1 MDLIL
6 GLPVHP
12 LIVHSAAVFIPL
24 SALGVIAALFSEK
37 VRKSYLPLILASVVV
52 AVFSGVIASS
62 SGEALAERV
71 GLPQDH
77 ANQGEQLRNVVIIFG
92 LLVAVWY
99 FLQRSKDKTFTQS
112 KLLNTS
118 LKGVIT
124 VVAGASL
131 ALTVAAG
138 HSGATAA
145 WQDRVTEPAPLTTE
159 ANPAPSETGAA
170 GGAVA
175 LSAQEVAG
183 HNTAADCWS
192 IVNGNVYNL
201 TSYVQRHPGGSSV
214 IKNIC
219 GRDGSAAF
227 SNQHN
232 GQGKPNNV
240 LSGFLLGAVGS
251 SISST
256 ESGKVTAPP
265 AGGYG
270 EGEEEGEEEEHEE
283 RERR

>member
-24 SALGVIAALFSEK
+24 SALGVILALFSEK
-37 VRKSYLPLILASVVV
+37 VRTRYLSLILVSVVI
-52 AVFSGVIASS
+52 AVISGVIASS

-71 GLPQDH
+71 GLPQNH

-99 FLQRSKDKTFTQS
+99 FLQRAKDKTFTQS
-112 KLLNTS
+112 NLLNTS

-124 VVAGASL
+124 VAAGASL

-145 WQDRVTEPAPLTTE
+145 WQDRVKEPAPLTTD

-240 LSGFLLGAVGS
+240 LSGFLLGALGS
-251 SISST
+251 SITPADSS
-256 ESGKVTAPP
+256 KVIAPP
-265 AGGYG
+265 AGGYD
-270 EGEEEGEEEEHEE
+270 EGEEEEREE
-283 RERR
+283 RE

>member
-24 SALGVIAALFSEK
+24 SALGVIVALFSEK
-37 VRKSYLPLILASVVV
+37 VRKSYLPLILASVVI
-52 AVFSGVIASS
+52 AVVSGVIASS

-112 KLLNTS
+112 QLLNTS

-124 VVAGASL
+124 VAAGASL
-131 ALTVAAG
+131 ALTVAVG

-145 WQDRVTEPAPLTTE
+145 WKSRVQESAPLTTE
-159 ANPAPSETGAA
+159 SNPAPTKSSAA
-170 GGAVA
+170 GGAVT
-175 LSAQEVAG
+175 LSAQEVAS
-183 HNTAADCWS
+183 HNSAASCWT

-201 TSYVQRHPGGSSV
+201 TSYIQRHPGGPSV
-214 IKNIC
+214 LKNIC

-227 SNQHN
+227 SNQHG
-232 GQGKPNNV
+232 GQGRPNNV

-256 ESGKVTAPP
+256 ESSKVIAPP

-270 EGEEEGEEEEHEE
+270 EGEEEGEEEHEE

>member
-24 SALGVIAALFSEK
+24 SALGVIVALFSEK
-37 VRKSYLPLILASVVV
+37 VRKSYLPLILASVVI
-52 AVFSGVIASS
+52 AVVSGVIASS

-112 KLLNTS
+112 QLLNTS

-124 VVAGASL
+124 VAAGASL
-131 ALTVAAG
+131 ALTVAVG

-145 WQDRVTEPAPLTTE
+145 WKSRVQESAPLTTE
-159 ANPAPSETGAA
+159 SNPAPTKSSAA
-170 GGAVA
+170 GGAVT
-175 LSAQEVAG
+175 LSAQEVAS
-183 HNTAADCWS
+183 HNSAASCWT

-201 TSYVQRHPGGSSV
+201 TSYIQRHPGGPSV
-214 IKNIC
+214 LKNIC

-227 SNQHN
+227 SNQHG
-232 GQGKPNNV
+232 GQGRPNNV

-256 ESGKVTAPP
+256 ESSKVIAPP

-270 EGEEEGEEEEHEE
+270 EGEEEEHEE

>member
-1 MDLIL
+1 MDLIF

-12 LIVHSAAVFIPL
+12 LVVHSAAVFIPL
-24 SALGVIAALFSEK
+24 SAIGVVVALFSEK
-37 VRKSYLPLILASVVV
+37 VRKRYLPLILASVVI
-52 AVFSGVIASS
+52 AVVSGVIASN

-99 FLQRSKDKTFTQS
+99 FLQRSQDKTFTQS
-112 KLLNTS
+112 HLFKNSLNS
-118 LKGVIT
+118 LIT

-131 ALTVAAG
+131 VLTVAAG
-138 HSGATAA
+138 HSGATAV
-145 WQDRVTEPAPLTTE
+145 WENRVAEPAALTTD
-159 ANPAPSETGAA
+159 AAPAPTEESGTAA
-170 GGAVA
+170 GAITLTA
-175 LSAQEVAG
+175 AEVAA
-183 HNTAADCWS
+183 HNSASDCWS
-192 IVNGNVYNL
+192 IVKGNVYNL

-219 GRDGSAAF
+219 GKDGSAAF
-227 SNQHN
+227 SNQHS

-251 SISST
+251 SITTT
-256 ESGKVTAPP
+256 ESNKVIAPP

-270 EGEEEGEEEEHEE
+270 EDEEGEEEEHEG
-283 RERR
+283 R

>member
-24 SALGVIAALFSEK
+24 SALGVILALFSEK
-37 VRKSYLPLILASVVV
+37 VRKSYLPLILASVVI
-52 AVFSGVIASS
+52 AVVSGVIASS

-99 FLQRSKDKTFTQS
+99 FLQRSKDKSFAQS
-112 KLLNTS
+112 ILLSSS
-118 LKGVIT
+118 LKGLIT
-124 VVAGASL
+124 VAASASL
-131 ALTVAAG
+131 ALTVVVG

-145 WQDRVTEPAPLTTE
+145 WKDRVAEPAPLTTDTS
-159 ANPAPSETGAA
+159 PAPTQKSGAA
-170 GGAVA
+170 GGAITLTA
-175 LSAQEVAG
+175 AEVAA
-183 HNTAADCWS
+183 HNTASDCWS
-192 IVNGNVYNL
+192 IVKGNVYNL
-201 TSYVQRHPGGSSV
+201 TSYIQRHPGGPSV
-214 IKNIC
+214 LTNIC

-232 GQGKPNNV
+232 GQAKPNNV

-251 SISST
+251 SITTT
-256 ESGKVTAPP
+256 ESNKVIAPP

-270 EGEEEGEEEEHEE
+270 EDEEGEEEEHEG
-283 RERR
+283 R

>member
-1 MDLIL
+1 MYLIL

-12 LIVHSAAVFIPL
+12 LVVHSAAVFIPL
-24 SALGVIAALFSEK
+24 SAIGVVVALFSEK
-37 VRKSYLPLILASVVV
+37 VRKRYLPLILASVVI
-52 AVFSGVIASS
+52 AVVSGVIASN

-99 FLQRSKDKTFTQS
+99 FLQRSQDKTFTQS
-112 KLLNTS
+112 HLFKNSLNS
-118 LKGVIT
+118 LIT

-131 ALTVAAG
+131 VLTVAAG
-138 HSGATAA
+138 HSGATAV
-145 WQDRVTEPAPLTTE
+145 WENRVAEPAALTTD
-159 ANPAPSETGAA
+159 AAPAPTEESGTAA
-170 GGAVA
+170 GAITLTA
-175 LSAQEVAG
+175 AEVAA
-183 HNTAADCWS
+183 HNSASDCWS
-192 IVNGNVYNL
+192 IVKGNVYNL

-219 GRDGSAAF
+219 GKDGSAAF
-227 SNQHN
+227 SNQHS

-251 SISST
+251 SITTT
-256 ESGKVTAPP
+256 ESNKVIAPP

-270 EGEEEGEEEEHEE
+270 EDEEGEEEEHEG
-283 RERR
+283 R

>member
-37 VRKSYLPLILASVVV
+37 VRKSYLPLILASVVI

-112 KLLNTS
+112 QLLNTS

-145 WQDRVTEPAPLTTE
+145 WQDRVTEPAPLTAE

-183 HNTAADCWS
+183 HNTTADCWS

-256 ESGKVTAPP
+256 ESSKVIAPP

>member
-24 SALGVIAALFSEK
+24 SALGMIIALFSEK
-37 VRKSYLPLILASVVV
+37 VRKSYLPLILASVVI
-52 AVFSGVIASS
+52 AVISGVIASS

-77 ANQGEQLRNVVIIFG
+77 AKQGEQLRNVVIIFG

-99 FLQRSKDKTFTQS
+99 FLQRAKDKTFTQS
-112 KLLNTS
+112 NLLNTS

-124 VVAGASL
+124 VAAGASL

-145 WQDRVTEPAPLTTE
+145 WQDRVKEPAPLTTK

-256 ESGKVTAPP
+256 ESSKVIAPP

-270 EGEEEGEEEEHEE
+270 EGEEEEREE